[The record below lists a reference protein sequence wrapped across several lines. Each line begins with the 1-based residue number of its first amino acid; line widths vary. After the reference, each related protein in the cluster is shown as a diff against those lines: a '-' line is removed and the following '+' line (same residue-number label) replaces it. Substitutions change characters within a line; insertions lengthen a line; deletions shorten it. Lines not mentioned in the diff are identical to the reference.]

1 MPGVTSWNSELPSG
15 RNPFWIKDEGLAEL
29 GLHPGDAV
37 SVDTA
42 REPVDGDL
50 VLAEVESETF
60 SGRLVRRYFASDP
73 DGAVRLVPANPQ
85 LPTLVVEREQ
95 VLVLGVVYGRLTF
108 EPAGDDA
115 VRVIETPL

>member
-73 DGAVRLVPANPQ
+73 AGAVRLVPANPQ